1 VCIDMVSLGSSSI
14 TKLEWVEEVHGIGR
28 LWRGFQ
34 CWKAQISV
42 HHLATWQVVMMLLTM
57 ATCGVRWVLVF

>member
-14 TKLEWVEEVHGIGR
+14 TKLDWVEDVHGFGR

-34 CWKAQISV
+34 CWKAQTSA
-42 HHLATWQVVMMLLTM
+42 HHLAT
-57 ATCGVRWVLVF
+57 